1 MINAIIFKL
10 NAVNTKKKG
19 MNTRFLFFV
28 FLGGKGDVIYT
39 CFSFG
44 LALVELFFHW
54 RWVKMESPA
63 TVEV

>member
-44 LALVELFFHW
+44 LALVELFFH
-54 RWVKMESPA
+54 
-63 TVEV
+63 

>member
-10 NAVNTKKKG
+10 NAVNTKKKEKG

-39 CFSFG
+39 CFSLG
-44 LALVELFFHW
+44 LALVELFFH
-54 RWVKMESPA
+54 
-63 TVEV
+63 